1 MDGSGPCSKE
11 SGAVSD
17 PEVVIRALGRPG
29 DLGWVVMAHGEI
41 YTAELGWNTN
51 LEALVA
57 RIVADYANRRDP
69 REGAWIAEMNG
80 RRVGCVLCVSGEE
93 ATAQLRTL
101 LVDPAARGH
110 HVGVRLVE
118 ECLAFARQAG
128 YASS

>member
-1 MDGSGPCSKE
+1 
-11 SGAVSD
+11 
-17 PEVVIRALGRPG
+17 
-29 DLGWVVMAHGEI
+29 MAHGEI

-57 RIVADYANRRDP
+57 RVAADYANRRDP
-69 REGAWIAEMNG
+69 PEGAWIAEMNG
-80 RRVGCVLCVSGEE
+80 LRVGCVLCVSGGE

-110 HVGVRLVE
+110 HVGVRLVD

-128 YASS
+128 YASEARDHSCPRLRQ